1 MCASTS
7 MISYQMRKTTRGK
20 MNLLSM
26 GMNMGRKKRLQN
38 MVMNMVEQVLV
49 LSIIMNH

>member
-1 MCASTS
+1 
-7 MISYQMRKTTRGK
+7 MRRITRGK
-20 MNLLSM
+20 MNLQSM

-38 MVMNMVEQVLV
+38 MVMSMVGQVLA